1 MLNEHDLKDF
11 ERLPVRELYKCRPR
25 SYVEVPEMDNKVLF
39 FDHIDGMYS
48 FCLDAMNNVVHLAC
62 WAEVTPLQRKS
73 D

>member
-11 ERLPVRELYKCRPR
+11 ERLPVRELYKCKPR
-25 SYVEVPEMDNKVLF
+25 SYVEVPELDNLVLF

-48 FCLDAMNNVVHLAC
+48 FCRELDNGVTHIAC
-62 WAEVTPLQRKS
+62 WTKVVPLQPKT